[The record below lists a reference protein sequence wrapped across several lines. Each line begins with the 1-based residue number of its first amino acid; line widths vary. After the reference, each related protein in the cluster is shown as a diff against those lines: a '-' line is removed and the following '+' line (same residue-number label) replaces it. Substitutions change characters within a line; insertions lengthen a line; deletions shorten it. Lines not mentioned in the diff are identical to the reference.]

1 MMMRPFAL
9 LVGAVAMV
17 SITAGARAQEVVHNV
32 NSQYE
37 RAQLVQIAD
46 GLEQPWGVGFLPDG
60 RFLVTEKPGGL
71 QLIDAEGT
79 KSEVTG
85 LPEDILARGQ
95 GGLMDVV
102 VHPEYEADGNGW
114 IYLTYSKDNG
124 EGQTATALIRAR
136 LNGTELVDVEEIFVQ
151 NRYSGPGRHYGSRVA
166 FMHDGTLLVSIG
178 DRGAQPRRAQDLADH
193 AGTLLRLNDDGS
205 VPSDNPFVGRD
216 DAAPEI
222 HSYGHRNI
230 QGLVVHPETGEIWA
244 TQHGPRG
251 GDRIDRL
258 EAGKNYGWPVA
269 TPGRDYRTQEQFGD
283 GRAHP
288 DMVPPT
294 HEFIP
299 TLAPSGLAYVDGRH
313 FSNWEG
319 DFLAGGLRPQR
330 ILRVVIEEGTIRYTH
345 HEGEAIPVTG
355 PYAAHIEELLHG
367 VIGRIRDVRTGPDGH
382 IYIVNDRS
390 PGGLYRLEPR

>member
-9 LVGAVAMV
+9 LAGAVAMV

-46 GLEQPWGVGFLPDG
+46 GLELPWAVGFLPDG
-60 RFLVTEKPGGL
+60 RFLVTEKPGRL

-85 LPEDILARGQ
+85 LPGDLLARAQ

-124 EGQTATALIRAR
+124 QGQTATALIRAR

-166 FMHDGTLLVSIG
+166 FMHDGTLLVSVG
-178 DRGAQPRRAQDLADH
+178 DRGSRPQRAQDLADH

-244 TQHGPRG
+244 TQHGSRG

-258 EAGKNYGWPVA
+258 EAGRNYGWPVA
-269 TPGRDYRTQEQFGD
+269 TPARHYGSQEQVGQ
-283 GRAHP
+283 RAHP
-288 DMVPPT
+288 EMVPPT

-319 DFLAGGLRPQR
+319 DLLAGGLRSER
-330 ILRVVIEEGTIRYTH
+330 ILRVVVEEGVIRYTQ
-345 HEGEAIPVTG
+345 HEGEAIPVIG

-390 PGGLYRLEPR
+390 NGGLYRLEPR